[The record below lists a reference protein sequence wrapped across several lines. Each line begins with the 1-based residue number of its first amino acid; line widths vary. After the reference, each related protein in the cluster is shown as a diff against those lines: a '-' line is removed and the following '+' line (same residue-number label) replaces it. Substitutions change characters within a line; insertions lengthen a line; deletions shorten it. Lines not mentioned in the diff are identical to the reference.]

1 MKMEIKHDNIEGLE
15 IKALLQRHLDE
26 MVHTTPPESIHA
38 LDLDGLRVPEI
49 SFWSVWDG
57 RNLLGCGALKQLD
70 DRHGEIKSMH
80 VHCDH
85 RGKGIAVTMLKH
97 IMEVARQRSYNRLS
111 LETGSMPAFL
121 PARRLY
127 EKYGFAECP
136 VFGDYKVD
144 PNSVCMTKTL

>member
-1 MKMEIKHDNIEGLE
+1 MKIKPDDLTGAE

-49 SFWSVWDG
+49 SFWSIWDD

-70 DRHGEIKSMH
+70 ARHGEIKSMH
-80 VHCDH
+80 VHSDH
-85 RGKGIAVTMLKH
+85 RGKGIAVIMLEH
-97 IMEVARQRSYNRLS
+97 ILAVARQRSYTRLS
-111 LETGSMPAFL
+111 LETGSIPAFL

-127 EKYGFAECP
+127 EKYGFEECP
-136 VFGDYKVD
+136 VFGDYQVD
-144 PNSVCMTKTL
+144 PNSVCMTKAL